1 MRRAEAE
8 AFEAMQ
14 FGDLDVLAHL
24 PAKMLKALAV
34 IADRAHPA
42 YDECSGVAAGASK
55 DKCLFMS
62 LAVRDFLV
70 EIGYRDATVRSC
82 STSPP
87 MICRAKRYG
96 RSALVRLDR
105 CRRRKNS
112 TAMRSAQCRRSG
124 C

>member
-42 YDECSGVAAGASK
+42 YDECSRVAAGASK

-70 EIGYRDATVRSC
+70 EIGYRDATVRRC
-82 STSPP
+82 FLY
-87 MICRAKRYG
+87 IRAEDGQGREIWWVGIVGFQHQHKPLAPHGRY
-96 RSALVRLDR
+96 SW
-105 CRRRKNS
+105 
-112 TAMRSAQCRRSG
+112 
-124 C
+124 